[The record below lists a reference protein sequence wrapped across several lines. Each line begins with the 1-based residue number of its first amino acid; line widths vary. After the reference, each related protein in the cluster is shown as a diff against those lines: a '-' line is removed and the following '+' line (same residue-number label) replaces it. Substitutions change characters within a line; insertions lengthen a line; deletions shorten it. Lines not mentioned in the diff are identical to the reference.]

1 MYHIDEIR
9 EEQKLAGNGN
19 SNNKQQQ
26 QPNTSKWNETKNRG
40 WKKNKKDEEPTKK
53 EKKTKCETRIEY
65 NIIYIIAVTVVGSQL
80 YNIGSS
86 TATTTSIHSLAHA
99 HNEKEINRWEKR
111 YLDTTQARKH
121 TCAGAAQG
129 YGWHVLH
136 AVFVPT

>member
-1 MYHIDEIR
+1 MEK
-9 EEQKLAGNGN
+9 EQK
-19 SNNKQQQ
+19 KM
-26 QPNTSKWNETKNRG
+26 KNEKG
-40 WKKNKKDEEPTKK
+40 
-53 EKKTKCETRIEY
+53 KKTKCETRIEY

>member
-40 WKKNKKDEEPTKK
+40 WKKNKKRWRTKK